1 MITGCLGF
9 LSSLLITVYGQ
20 ISGLFSLLSFDVVD
34 TFVAFSIFMC
44 GIFAFSFEIQY
55 KVLPDRYYTFM
66 YREWKC
72 LFTPY
77 GRCNCYLFLSILIGS
92 YGNTNNIYST
102 ETYILGIYLT
112 LNALCM
118 MFITWKIK
126 WRLKQVKEENIS
138 GQLLRRA
145 FNKADSTKNGQLDLE
160 EFKIFLED
168 VGIKLEESE
177 LEIALIELDRSRNF
191 EISWKEFIEWYC
203 SKGGFL
209 GQ

>member
-1 MITGCLGF
+1 
-9 LSSLLITVYGQ
+9 
-20 ISGLFSLLSFDVVD
+20 
-34 TFVAFSIFMC
+34 
-44 GIFAFSFEIQY
+44 
-55 KVLPDRYYTFM
+55 M

-92 YGNTNNIYST
+92 YGNTKNIYST

-160 EFKIFLED
+160 EFKFFLED